1 MLATVAGASLA
12 AGGFVGGTLAS
23 FSDNESD
30 SDSLETD
37 VWETAPKRVTYTKD
51 GNLHS
56 AVDTG
61 TTSYGVSGVDVIGP
75 VETGFSG
82 SDYHIPIVDGNDN
95 IDLVAKDGS
104 TNQLDLGS
112 TTLRGK
118 KSLLATAT
126 WNDHPLSVYYA
137 GSNASTLYRI
147 EPGGTPKTISQPS
160 NGIKAALGAG
170 DINGDGVVEF
180 AFVDGSATVRY
191 IVPDTDTTSRSI
203 ESTGTGPGSNNNYGV
218 GSPIKIDGYGV
229 VIPAVNGSGGLGI
242 LDAGGWVDKTLT
254 SGSTA
259 KKCPVFGCDFDD
271 DGNVEIAFAGYSN
284 GYLKY
289 LDDVGGSNDV
299 TTVTDSSGNN
309 ITVDSKRGVR

>member
-1 MLATVAGASLA
+1 MLATVAGTSFAI
-12 AGGFVGGTLAS
+12 GGFVGGTLAS
-23 FSDNESD
+23 FTDDESD

-37 VWETAPKRVTYTKD
+37 VWETAPKRVTYTKS

-82 SDYHIPIVDGNDN
+82 SDYHIPIVDGNSN
-95 IDLVAKDGS
+95 LLLVAKDGTTS
-104 TNQLDLGS
+104 KLDLGS
-112 TTLRGK
+112 TTPRGK

-137 GSNASTLYRI
+137 GTLESTLYRI
-147 EPGGTPKTISQPS
+147 VPGGTPKTIAQP
-160 NGIKAALGAG
+160 GDDIKAALGAG

-180 AFVDGSATVRY
+180 VFVGGSATVQY
-191 IVPDTDTTSRSI
+191 IVPNTDNTSRSI
-203 ESTGTGPGSNNNYGV
+203 ESTGVGPGSNNNYGV
-218 GSPIKIDGYGV
+218 GSPIDIDGYGV
-229 VIPAVNGSGGLGI
+229 VIPAVNGSGGLGL
-242 LDAGGWVDKTLT
+242 LDAGGWVNKTLT

-259 KKCPVFGCDFDD
+259 KKSPVFGCDFDD

-289 LDDVGGSNDV
+289 LENVGGSNDV

-309 ITVDSKRGVR
+309 IPVDAKRGVR